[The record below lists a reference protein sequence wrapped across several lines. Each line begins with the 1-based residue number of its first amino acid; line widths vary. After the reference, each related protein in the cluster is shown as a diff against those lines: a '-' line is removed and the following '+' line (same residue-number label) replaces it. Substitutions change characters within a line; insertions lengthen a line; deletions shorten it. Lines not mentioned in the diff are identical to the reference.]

1 MRNTAPHTETKLKDC
16 HYCGQSCVEE
26 VWNESKVYCCHGCL
40 TLSLTNGDF
49 SSFINDAADQVKYK
63 HFDLVEVFDK
73 TVDFQD
79 VNIYT
84 VSVKLPEIHCSS
96 CVQVLE
102 DLPSYMADV
111 LHVKVN
117 FEAKQAQLKVKKSL
131 ALSTLFHVLDKI
143 GYPPQVLVE
152 TTSKKD
158 TSGRDHLIKLA
169 VAGFAFGNIML
180 FSMPHYLGLTISA
193 DPLFAGIFRVL
204 NSVLSILS
212 IYAGGGYLVSAWK
225 AARHARAHIDIP
237 IALGIIALWGWSIYE
252 IWGLG
257 QFGYMDSLAGL
268 IFFLLIGKWFQ
279 SKVYEKV
286 SFERSINEFMPMM
299 VRKQAHKN
307 DWARIQDLETGDVI
321 SVKNE
326 EIVPVNATLLSD
338 HAHMDYS
345 FVTGESRV
353 HEVTKGNKVY
363 VGAKVVGSQVDLVVN
378 EKPNISKLW
387 SAWKTPKKK
396 KDLEPKWT
404 KSVSKYFTF
413 AVLVLAIMGGLTWL
427 WLDPSKSL
435 FVTIAV
441 LIVACPC
448 ALALSAPFTYG
459 AVWNSFTKN
468 GFFLKSSKMVGT
480 LSEVGHVVFDKT
492 GTLTHAEEY
501 DLGYTGTPLSKSE
514 KSSISAAASESN
526 HPLSQSIHS
535 ELGESDYSVSTFR
548 EYAGKGITAQVNGHQ
563 VELGSA
569 GFLGLDNK
577 PSGTEVHVRINNAYK
592 GVFEVKQRFRK
603 NLKGL
608 LKSMT
613 QKVKVSI
620 LSGDVH
626 EESSKVAALS
636 NDLHFVGFEKSPKEK
651 RDFIR
656 SVNQEANTMMVGDGL
671 NDQIAIKESDMGV
684 VVAQNVSGFYPSAD
698 AVLLDG
704 AFDSLGKFLQLS
716 SYSTT
721 VLKWCL
727 GFSLIYNVIGLSYA
741 LSGVLTP
748 LVAAIL
754 MPISS
759 ITVVLLST
767 SLVKLKAQKLGLK

>member
-1 MRNTAPHTETKLKDC
+1 MSKTSPHTAVTSKEC
-16 HYCGQSCVEE
+16 SYCGQSCAEE
-26 VWNESKVYCCHGCL
+26 VWNQDKVYCCHGCL
-40 TLSLTNGDF
+40 TLSLTDGDF
-49 SSFINDAADQVKYK
+49 SSFIDEAADQVKYK

-79 VNIYT
+79 DKIFT

-102 DLPSYMADV
+102 DLPAYMEDV

-117 FEAKQAQLKVKKSL
+117 FEAKQALLKVKKSMS
-131 ALSTLFHVLDKI
+131 LSTLFHVLDKI
-143 GYPPQVLVE
+143 GYPPQVVVDS
-152 TTSKKD
+152 TSAKD
-158 TSGRDHLIKLA
+158 TSGRDNLIKLA
-169 VAGFAFGNIML
+169 IAGFAFGNIML

-193 DPLFAGIFRVL
+193 DPVFAGIFRVL

-225 AARHARAHIDIP
+225 AAKHAKAHIDVP
-237 IALGIIALWGWSIYE
+237 IALGILALWGWSIYE

-268 IFFLLIGKWFQ
+268 VFFLLIGKWFQ

-299 VRKQAHKN
+299 VRKQTHKN
-307 DWARIQDLETGDVI
+307 GWVRVQDLELGDVI

-338 HAHMDYS
+338 LAHMDYS

-353 HEVTKGNKVY
+353 HEATKGNKVY
-363 VGAKVVGSQVDLVVN
+363 VGAKVIGSQVNLVVS

-396 KDLEPKWT
+396 KDLEPVWSK
-404 KSVSKYFTF
+404 KVSKYFTF
-413 AVLVLAIMGGLTWL
+413 AVLILAVLGGLFWM
-427 WLDPSKSL
+427 WFDPTKAV
-435 FVTIAV
+435 FVSIAV

-459 AVWNSFTKN
+459 AVWNAFTKN
-468 GFFLKSSKMVGT
+468 GFFLKSSKMVGV

-501 DLGYTGTPLSKSE
+501 DIQFKGETLSDSE
-514 KSSISAAASESN
+514 KSSISTVAQQSN
-526 HPLSQSIHS
+526 HPLSQSIHKA
-535 ELGESDYSVSTFR
+535 LGICKEAVLDFQ
-548 EYAGKGITAQVNGHQ
+548 EFPGKGILAQVNGHKI
-563 VELGSA
+563 EMGSA
-569 GFLGLDNK
+569 AFLGLDGR
-577 PSGTEVHVRINNAYK
+577 PSGTEVHVRMNGAYK
-592 GVFEVKQRFRK
+592 GVFQVKQGFRK
-603 NLKGL
+603 NLKDL
-608 LKSMT
+608 LGTMT
-613 QKVKVSI
+613 KNLKVSV
-620 LSGDVH
+620 LSGDVM
-626 EESSKVAALS
+626 EESAKVAS
-636 NDLHFVGFEKSPKEK
+636 ISSDLHFVGFEKSPQEK

-656 SVNQEANTMMVGDGL
+656 SVNQEEHTMMVGDGL

-698 AVLLDG
+698 GVLLDG
-704 AFDSLGKFLQLS
+704 AFGSLSKFMQLS

-721 VLKWCL
+721 ILKWCL
-727 GFSLIYNVIGLSYA
+727 GFSLIYNIIGLSYA

-767 SLVKLKAQKLGLK
+767 SLVKIKAKKLGLK